1 MKIDPKRATIM
12 MIASCRSI
20 RSIIYSNY
28 FCNENMILAFST
40 IILVILS
47 STDVMGCMI
56 LLIEMCDKKRH
67 ISVMLLNNQNH
78 ALLAFTCNSVKD
90 NTHSTL
96 YNDKID
102 QKDSTIN
109 KKEEFNFECA
119 SSLVNIGKE

>member
-1 MKIDPKRATIM
+1 

-28 FCNENMILAFST
+28 FCNENMISAFST

-90 NTHSTL
+90 KTHSTL

-109 KKEEFNFECA
+109 KKLVNQEEFNFECA